1 MKHYLD
7 LVPISARVHR
17 WQTLLTRLCIVLA
30 VFLIAGIFGMAD
42 MEIRGMTQRTML
54 EQGAWHAAFPGL
66 TDREQ
71 SLIALRPEVE
81 ISSRYAVTNYDL
93 NLDYT
98 VNDVQT
104 GICGFDKSM
113 LTLFPALEIED
124 GTFPRAATEALAT
137 KDMKIQLGLSVG
149 DTITL
154 ETPEGPL
161 TVTLSGFT
169 GNNPLLSQS
178 GAYALFFNID
188 GYRTHFMPDTKP
200 EDFTLYVAFAPHCR
214 IPQTIDEIC
223 AVYHLDESQV
233 QQNIQLLTLTLQID
247 DSAMLRLYL
256 IAAVLAVLVVAAGI
270 LMIAGSLNS
279 NVAQRTAFFGMLR
292 CLGATPRQVK
302 RLVRREALQLCVGA
316 IPAGLALS
324 VVTIWGLCAV
334 LRQASDFYFGDMP
347 VFGVSWV
354 SLICGTVIGL
364 VTVLLAARAPARRA
378 SRVSP
383 LTAVSGNAA
392 PGMACRKA
400 VRAGRVPVEVRLG
413 IHHALASRKNFLLLT
428 GSFAFSIILFLSFS
442 PTLDFMQSAI
452 KPLQP
457 YTPDASVLSKD
468 NSCTVPK
475 ALAQQIGA
483 LPFVER
489 VYGRSF
495 AYDLPGQVDGTEVNI
510 MLVSFEENQFGWAE
524 DMVKDGDLQAARNGA
539 GVLLLDKEGSGYQ
552 PGDTVVFDTPQG
564 EKMFPVAATLN
575 YTPFATSSDTV
586 ICSESL
592 FTAITGQSNYTII
605 DVQLQHGKTDEQVEQ
620 IRRLAGT
627 DYAFSN
633 RLLSNSEVRGTYY
646 AFALFFYG
654 FLALIA
660 LITVLNIVN
669 SISMSVSAR
678 MKQYGAMRAVGMSGR
693 QLLRMIAAETL
704 TYVCSGI
711 LVGCAVGLPLNR
723 FSFEN
728 MVTPNW
734 GNAWY
739 MPWGALGVILL
750 VMLAAALLAI
760 WSPAK
765 RIRAM
770 SIVDTI
776 SAQ

>member
-1 MKHYLD
+1 MD
-7 LVPISARVHR
+7 
-17 WQTLLTRLCIVLA
+17 
-30 VFLIAGIFGMAD
+30 
-42 MEIRGMTQRTML
+42 
-54 EQGAWHAAFPGL
+54 
-66 TDREQ
+66 
-71 SLIALRPEVE
+71 
-81 ISSRYAVTNYDL
+81 
-93 NLDYT
+93 
-98 VNDVQT
+98 
-104 GICGFDKSM
+104 
-113 LTLFPALEIED
+113 
-124 GTFPRAATEALAT
+124 
-137 KDMKIQLGLSVG
+137 
-149 DTITL
+149 
-154 ETPEGPL
+154 ET
-161 TVTLSGFT
+161 
-169 GNNPLLSQS
+169 
-178 GAYALFFNID
+178 
-188 GYRTHFMPDTKP
+188 
-200 EDFTLYVAFAPHCR
+200 
-214 IPQTIDEIC
+214 
-223 AVYHLDESQV
+223 QV
-233 QQNIQLLTLTLQID
+233 QQNKELLTLTLQTD

-279 NVAQRTAFFGMLR
+279 NVAQRTEFFGMLR

-324 VVTIWGLCAV
+324 VITIWGLCAV

-347 VFGVSWV
+347 VFAVSWV

-383 LTAVSGNAA
+383 LTAVSDNAA
-392 PGMACRKA
+392 PGMARGKA
-400 VRAGRVPVEVRLG
+400 VRAGRVPVEIKLG
-413 IHHALASRKNFLLLT
+413 MHHALHSRKNILLMT
-428 GSFAFSIILFLSFS
+428 GSFAFSIILFLGFS
-442 PTLDFMQSAI
+442 PMLDFMQNAV

-468 NSCTVPK
+468 DSCTVPK
-475 ALAQQIGA
+475 ALAQQIDA

-495 AYDLPGQVDGTEVNI
+495 AYDLPAQVDGTEVNI
-510 MLVSFEENQFGWAE
+510 MLVSFEENQFGWAA
-524 DMVKDGDLQAARNGA
+524 DMVKEGDLQAARDGV

-552 PGDTVVFDTPQG
+552 PGDTVVFDTSQG

-592 FTAITGQSNYTII
+592 FAAITGQSDYTII
-605 DVQLQHGKTDEQVEQ
+605 DVQLRRGKTDEQVEQ
-620 IRRLAGT
+620 IRLLAGS

-678 MKQYGAMRAVGMSGR
+678 MKQYGAMRAIGMSGC
-693 QLLRMIAAETL
+693 QLLRMVAAETL
-704 TYVCSGI
+704 TYVACGI
-711 LVGCAVGLPLNR
+711 VVGCAAGIPLNR

-728 MVTPNW
+728 MITPNW
-734 GNAWY
+734 GDPWY

-750 VMLAAALLAI
+750 VMLLAAWLAI
-760 WSPAK
+760 RNPAR
-765 RIRAM
+765 RIREM
-770 SIVDTI
+770 SVVDTI